1 VLLRLLTDKP
11 LTMYDLNT
19 FLSDR
24 KQMVSLEQVYS
35 SLRRVVDPELH
46 KDIVSMGMI
55 KDLSINGD
63 KVGFTLELTTPACP
77 FNTEIEQD
85 VRNTIAELGVAELDL
100 KVTARVMEGRA
111 ISMDELLPGVKN
123 ILAVAS
129 GKGGVG
135 KTTVSVNLAIS
146 LAKTGAKVG
155 LLDADIYGP
164 SVPLMFGLK
173 DAPQVINNKIE
184 PIVSEGVKIISMGFF
199 YEQSQ
204 QAGIYRGPIVSGI
217 VKQFLTDVN
226 WGDLDYLI
234 IDLPPGTGDA
244 PLTLAQTIPITGII
258 IVTTPQD
265 VAMNVAVK
273 AIGMFNKLNV
283 PIVGVIENMSYLECP
298 HCENKIPI
306 FGAGGGQKVSEKF
319 NIPFIG
325 QIPLHPQIMVGSDS
339 GKPVTITAPAS
350 SNSMAFD
357 KITRTVAGRVSIIAE
372 ELKEQAERDRQ
383 IELKQEEKI
392 EGRHDETVGRPTEDQ
407 RTAAPPQPQDATQ
420 T

>member
-1 VLLRLLTDKP
+1 
-11 LTMYDLNT
+11 
-19 FLSDR
+19 
-24 KQMVSLEQVYS
+24 MVSVDLVLS
-35 SLRRVVDPELH
+35 SLKKVVDPELH

-55 KDLSINGD
+55 KDLVINNG
-63 KVGFTLELTTPACP
+63 KVAFTLELTTPACP
-77 FNTEIEQD
+77 FNSDIEQD
-85 VRNTIAELGVAELDL
+85 VRNAISSLGVKELDL

-135 KTTVSVNLAIS
+135 KTTVSVNLAMA

-164 SVPLMFGLK
+164 SVPLMLGLK
-173 DAPQVINNKIE
+173 ASPEVINNKIQ
-184 PIVSEGVKIISMGFF
+184 PPVSEGIKVISMGFF

-204 QAGIYRGPIVSGI
+204 QAGIYRGPIISGI

-244 PLTLAQTIPITGII
+244 PLTIAQTIPITGIL

-298 HCENKIPI
+298 HCKQHTHI
-306 FGAGGGQKVSEKF
+306 FGKGGGQIVSEQF

-325 QIPLHPQIMVGSDS
+325 EIPLHPLIMTGSDI
-339 GKPVTITAPAS
+339 GKSVVISAPDSMNSLVFSKVAKTIAGRISVIATEMRAQQETES
-350 SNSMAFD
+350 EQSNSNN
-357 KITRTVAGRVSIIAE
+357 SSS
-372 ELKEQAERDRQ
+372 Q
-383 IELKQEEKI
+383 
-392 EGRHDETVGRPTEDQ
+392 TEAQ
-407 RTAAPPQPQDATQ
+407 NASHL
-420 T
+420 

>member
-1 VLLRLLTDKP
+1 
-11 LTMYDLNT
+11 
-19 FLSDR
+19 
-24 KQMVSLEQVYS
+24 MVSADLVLS
-35 SLRRVVDPELH
+35 SLKKVVDPELH
-46 KDIVSMGMI
+46 KDVVSMGMI
-55 KDLSINGD
+55 KDLVINSG
-63 KVGFTLELTTPACP
+63 KVAFTLELTTPACP
-77 FNTEIEQD
+77 FNSDIEQD
-85 VRNTIAELGVAELDL
+85 VRNAISSLGVKELDL

-135 KTTVSVNLAIS
+135 KTTVSVNLAMA

-164 SVPLMFGLK
+164 SVPLMLGLK
-173 DAPQVINNKIE
+173 ASPEVINNKIQ
-184 PIVSEGVKIISMGFF
+184 PPVSEGIKVISMGFF

-204 QAGIYRGPIVSGI
+204 QAGIYRGPIISGI

-244 PLTLAQTIPITGII
+244 PLTIAQTIPITGIL

-298 HCENKIPI
+298 HCKQHTHI
-306 FGAGGGQKVSEKF
+306 FGKGGGQTVSEQF

-325 QIPLHPQIMVGSDS
+325 EIPLHPLIMTGSDI
-339 GKPVTITAPAS
+339 GKSVVISAPDSMNSLVFSKVAKTI
-350 SNSMAFD
+350 
-357 KITRTVAGRVSIIAE
+357 AGRISIIATE
-372 ELKEQAERDRQ
+372 MRAQQETESEQSNSNNSSSQ
-383 IELKQEEKI
+383 
-392 EGRHDETVGRPTEDQ
+392 TEAQ
-407 RTAAPPQPQDATQ
+407 NASHF
-420 T
+420 

>member
-1 VLLRLLTDKP
+1 
-11 LTMYDLNT
+11 
-19 FLSDR
+19 
-24 KQMVSLEQVYS
+24 MVSVDLVLS
-35 SLRRVVDPELH
+35 SLKKVVDPELH

-55 KDLSINGD
+55 KDLAINSD
-63 KVGFTLELTTPACP
+63 KVAFTLELTTPACP
-77 FNTEIEQD
+77 FNSDIEQD
-85 VRNTIAELGVAELDL
+85 VRNTISNLGVKELDL

-135 KTTVSVNLAIS
+135 KTTVSVNLAMA

-164 SVPLMFGLK
+164 SVPLMLGLK
-173 DAPQVINNKIE
+173 ASPEVINNKIQ
-184 PIVSEGVKIISMGFF
+184 PPVSEGIKVISMGFF

-226 WGDLDYLI
+226 WGELDYLI

-244 PLTLAQTIPITGII
+244 PLTLAQTIPITGIL
-258 IVTTPQD
+258 IVTTPQE

-283 PIVGVIENMSYLECP
+283 PIIGVIENMSHLECP
-298 HCENKIPI
+298 HCQERIHI
-306 FGAGGGQKVSEKF
+306 FGKGGGQRVSEKF
-319 NIPFIG
+319 NVPFVG
-325 QIPLHPQIMVGSDS
+325 EIPLHTQIMEGSDT
-339 GKPVTITAPAS
+339 GKPIILSEPS
-350 SNSMAFD
+350 SIQANAFTNVA
-357 KITRTVAGRVSIIAE
+357 KTVAGRISVIAA
-372 ELKEQAERDRQ
+372 ELKALEEAEA
-383 IELKQEEKI
+383 
-392 EGRHDETVGRPTEDQ
+392 EGRPRNDTASQTE
-407 RTAAPPQPQDATQ
+407 PHNVPQS
-420 T
+420 

>member
-1 VLLRLLTDKP
+1 MKKV
-11 LTMYDLNT
+11 
-19 FLSDR
+19 
-24 KQMVSLEQVYS
+24 E
-35 SLRRVVDPELH
+35 DPELH

-55 KDLSINGD
+55 KDIAINGD
-63 KVGFTLELTTPACP
+63 TVAFTLELTTPACP
-77 FNTEIEQD
+77 FNTEIEQE
-85 VRNTIAELGVAELDL
+85 VREKIAELGVKELDL

-111 ISMDELLPGVKN
+111 VSMDELLPGVKN

-155 LLDADIYGP
+155 LLDADVYGP

-173 DAPQVINNKIE
+173 DAPQVVNNKID
-184 PIVSEGVKIISMGFF
+184 PVISEGVKIISMGFF

-226 WGDLDYLI
+226 WGELDYLI

-283 PIVGVIENMSYLECP
+283 PLVGVIENMSHLDCP
-298 HCENKIPI
+298 HCNTRISI
-306 FGAGGGQKVSEKF
+306 FGEGGGQKVSNQF
-319 NIPFIG
+319 NIPFVG
-325 QIPLHPQIMVGSDS
+325 QIPLHPQIMTGSDL
-339 GKPVTITAPAS
+339 GHPVTISQPAS
-350 SNSMAFD
+350 LQSVAFD
-357 KITRTVAGRVSIIAE
+357 KLARTIAGRVSIIAA
-372 ELKEQAERDRQ
+372 ELNAQAD
-383 IELKQEEKI
+383 
-392 EGRHDETVGRPTEDQ
+392 EDQ
-407 RTAAPPQPQDATQ
+407 GKIAEATAT
-420 T
+420 